1 MIDSLYRA
9 RQDAF
14 WDRLGRVLVRRGVT
28 ADAVTLVAFF
38 LSAINSLA
46 FLAHRDFLAYGL
58 LLAMTELLDNV
69 DGAVARVSGR
79 KTKYGAFL
87 DAATDRYKEALS
99 LLVVAWVTGYWAAC
113 FAAVT
118 GSLLVSYNHARAAM
132 EGAPKAAA
140 GVDLFE
146 RFERV
151 AALVLGLVLVRFLP
165 PSVFFGHDAL
175 YAAVVVVAF
184 FSHLTALQRLFRA
197 RRVLRALDR
206 DSPPGPGPGSA

>member
-14 WDRLGRVLVRRGVT
+14 WDRLGRVLARRGVT
-28 ADAVTLVAFF
+28 ADSVTIAAMFF
-38 LSAINSLA
+38 SAANSLA
-46 FLAHRDFLAYGL
+46 FLAHRNPLVYGL
-58 LLAMTELLDNV
+58 LLALTELLDNV

-79 KTKYGAFL
+79 KTKYGSFL

-99 LLVVAWVTGYWAAC
+99 LFVVCWVSGHWVAG

-118 GSLLVSYNHARAAM
+118 GSLLVSYHHARASM
-132 EGAPKAAA
+132 EGAPAMAT

-151 AALVLGLVLVRFLP
+151 ATLVLGLVLTPFLSP
-165 PSVFFGHDAL
+165 GIFFGESAL
-175 YAAVVVVAF
+175 FGALVVIAV
-184 FSHLTALQRLFRA
+184 FSHLTAIQRLGRA
-197 RRVLRALDR
+197 RRVLKDLDR
-206 DSPPGPGPGSA
+206 ASSPRNDPSR